1 MAYVDG
7 LLVSG
12 EEVLRRER
20 QHWIL
25 PFYIAGR
32 WVALAFVV
40 FLLSLVV
47 NVWIIPS
54 GGSGFFGSIGNFIS
68 GLLNWVTAIALLIAV
83 VGFAWS
89 AAIWQTQ
96 EYVLTN
102 QRVVHVRGVLNK
114 KSSDSV
120 LESLTDAQIAIP
132 FLGRAMGWG
141 NLTLMTANESGN
153 MRLLALRDP
162 IEFKKAVFQAKT
174 DRQVA
179 LNTGALAFKA
189 ATPPAA
195 PVAAPAPPTPA
206 APQPAAP
213 QPATT
218 AGEDVTRT
226 LTALAGL
233 RDSGAITAEEYEA
246 KKTELL
252 DRL

>member
-7 LLVSG
+7 LLASG
-12 EEVLRRER
+12 EQVLRRER

-32 WVALAFVV
+32 WVAIAVAV

-47 NVWIIPS
+47 NVWIIP
-54 GGSGFFGSIGNFIS
+54 GGGDGFLGGIASFIS
-68 GLLNWVTAIALLIAV
+68 TLLAWITAIALVIAV

-102 QRVVHVRGVLNK
+102 QRVVHVRGVVNK
-114 KSSDSV
+114 TSSDSV
-120 LESLTDAQIAIP
+120 LESLTDAQIQIP

-141 NLTLMTANESGN
+141 NLVLMTANESGN
-153 MRLLALRDP
+153 MKMLALRDP
-162 IEFKKAVFQAKT
+162 VEFKKAVFDAKT
-174 DRQVA
+174 NRQVA

-189 ATPPAA
+189 GAPAPA
-195 PVAAPAPPTPA
+195 PAPAPPAPEPVAPTPA
-206 APQPAAP
+206 AANS
-213 QPATT
+213 
-218 AGEDVTRT
+218 EDVTRT

-233 RDSGAITAEEYEA
+233 RDSGAITADEYEA
-246 KKTELL
+246 KKKELL
-252 DRL
+252 GRI